1 MVSKKF
7 ESVSRVVA
15 PKILVISDHIESG
28 TLWSFSLLRHNFDVV
43 FQNAFDQAIESWEN
57 EVPDIILIDIH
68 KFNASVIAL
77 IEAFRRE
84 TIIPILLLSNP
95 ISENQ
100 IIESYLTGVDDCM
113 IKPIKPSLVIVKIRA
128 WLRRTWTLNVDV
140 MDDFQAGSF
149 SLNFSERLLTIDDQS
164 LVKLTNLELR
174 LMHLLMSNSGRT
186 INYDEIINR
195 VWGDQSDADY
205 GALKN
210 IVYRLRRKIEPDP
223 TRPEYLV
230 TLPGIGYKFIPVQE

>member
-7 ESVSRVVA
+7 ESASRGVA
-15 PKILVISDHIESG
+15 PKILVVSDNIESD
-28 TLWSFSLLRHNFDVV
+28 TLWTFSLQHHNFDVV
-43 FQNAFDQAIESWEN
+43 FQNAFDQAIESWEK
-57 EVPDIILIDIH
+57 EVPDMILIDNH
-68 KFNASVIAL
+68 NFNTSVIEL

-84 TIIPILLLSNP
+84 TIIPILLLTNP

-100 IIESYLTGVDDCM
+100 MIESYLTGVDDCM

-128 WLRRTWTLNVDV
+128 WLRRTWTLNIDA
-140 MDDFQAGSF
+140 MKDFQVGSF
-149 SLNFSERLLTIDDQS
+149 ALNFSERLLTIYDQS

-195 VWGDQSDADY
+195 VWGNQSDADY
-205 GALKN
+205 AALKN

-223 TRPEYLV
+223 TQPEYLV
-230 TLPGIGYKFIPVQE
+230 TLPGIGYKFIPLQE